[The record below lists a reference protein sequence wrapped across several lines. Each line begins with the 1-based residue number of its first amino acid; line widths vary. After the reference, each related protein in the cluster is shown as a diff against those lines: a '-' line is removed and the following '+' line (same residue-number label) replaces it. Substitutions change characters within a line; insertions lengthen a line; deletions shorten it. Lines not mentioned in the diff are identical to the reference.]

1 MASDLGEAVKR
12 LGPTRIYIV
21 SAIVG
26 GVGDD
31 LHLLVR
37 YRLIIGERQRSNIKR
52 RIPGPHV
59 IRDVWFAITG
69 EGKLAGV
76 QALTRGRVKS

>member
-21 SAIVG
+21 SVIVG

-59 IRDVWFAITG
+59 SSGTSSG
-69 EGKLAGV
+69 LLS
-76 QALTRGRVKS
+76 QAKENWQAFRR